1 MHGQRVQELFIFLS
15 LVLNR
20 ECVLLLPTAKI
31 MAQEFKGREN
41 RFFFLETMGF
51 CLYRM
56 LKKKNQTFLN
66 NLVAHPTAEKRQM
79 LE

>member
-1 MHGQRVQELFIFLS
+1 
-15 LVLNR
+15 
-20 ECVLLLPTAKI
+20 
-31 MAQEFKGREN
+31 
-41 RFFFLETMGF
+41 MGF

-56 LKKKNQTFLN
+56 LKKKKNQTYLN